1 MVLQRLATGSIR
13 ITQNALKSL
22 SPGGAAFADL
32 RPPMPQELG
41 MATAQL
47 FAMVPKSKS
56 LYLYLI
62 MISMF
67 HSNLEMI
74 LTSLLS
80 RNIE

>member
-56 LYLYLI
+56 LLDHDFNV
-62 MISMF
+62 SF
-67 HSNLEMI
+67 QPRNDSN
-74 LTSLLS
+74 
-80 RNIE
+80 